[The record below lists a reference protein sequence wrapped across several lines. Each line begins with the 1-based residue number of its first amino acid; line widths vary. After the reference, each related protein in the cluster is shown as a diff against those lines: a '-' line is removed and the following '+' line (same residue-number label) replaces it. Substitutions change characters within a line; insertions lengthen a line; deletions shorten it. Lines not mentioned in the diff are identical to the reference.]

1 MSEVARRLAE
11 SKQAQSIIRE
21 LNQDLSALDQIGL
34 ARLLLAVDTLN
45 ENVAWF
51 VAYIAAEM
59 AIEKAAA

>member
-1 MSEVARRLAE
+1 MSEVKRRLAE

-34 ARLLLAVDTLN
+34 ARLLFAVDTLN

-59 AIEKAAA
+59 AIEKAAQ